1 MLFVQQLH
9 DATIELLEAE
19 FSVRSVSRCCKQD
32 KPKVLLVVRK
42 SPASKDVDPEVEE
55 STALEVVTRQRL
67 VMTQQTD
74 KT

>member
-1 MLFVQQLH
+1 VQQLH

-19 FSVRSVSRCCKQD
+19 FSVRSVSRCYKQD
-32 KPKVLLVVRK
+32 KPRVLLVVRR

-55 STALEVVTRQRL
+55 SMALDAVTRKRL
-67 VMTQQTD
+67 VMTQETE